1 MANVHTNLIVFALTV
16 TIAQQTHLGCVWN
29 DALNFNTNLM
39 LGALLF
45 PVVKSVVDHLVV
57 EMFRHVGAATC
68 AETEG
73 LLCLL

>member
-29 DALNFNTNLM
+29 DALDFNTNLM
-39 LGALLF
+39 FSTVLF
-45 PVVKSVVDHLVV
+45 LVIKSVVDHFIV
-57 EMFRHVGAATC
+57 ELFGDVGGAAGS
-68 AETEG
+68 ETEG